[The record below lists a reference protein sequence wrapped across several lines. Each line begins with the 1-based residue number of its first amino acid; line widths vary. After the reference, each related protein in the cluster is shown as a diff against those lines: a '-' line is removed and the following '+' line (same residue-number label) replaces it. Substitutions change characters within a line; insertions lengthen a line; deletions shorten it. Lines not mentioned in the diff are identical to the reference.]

1 MKTHVTGRK
10 HMVSSLGLVMIRGK
24 HFKTYILLMGVHVR
38 ESRLAITSIA
48 WINVALTVTLA
59 QRWKNED
66 NNVPPLPWPTI
77 HTHTHTHVCARR
89 HPMTG
94 TMRVPCELQASALGG
109 ELAQQCFVK
118 FCWMHGFLPSSSLSL
133 EADLESCSVQR
144 LSSKKFSNQIA
155 MAHRLK
161 PSLVPSQLAK

>member
-10 HMVSSLGLVMIRGK
+10 HMVSSVGLVMIRGK
-24 HFKTYILLMGVHVR
+24 HFKTYILLTGVHVR
-38 ESRLAITSIA
+38 ESQLAITSIA

-59 QRWKNED
+59 ERWKYED

-77 HTHTHTHVCARR
+77 HTHTHTRVCTQAS
-89 HPMTG
+89 HDS

-109 ELAQQCFVK
+109 ELAQQRFVNI
-118 FCWMHGFLPSSSLSL
+118 CWMNGFLPSSSLSL

-144 LSSKKFSNQIA
+144 LGSKKFSNQIA

-161 PSLVPSQLAK
+161 PACGPFTIS

>member
-10 HMVSSLGLVMIRGK
+10 HMVSSVGLVMIRGK
-24 HFKTYILLMGVHVR
+24 HFKTYILLTGVHVR
-38 ESRLAITSIA
+38 ESQLAITSIA

-59 QRWKNED
+59 ERWKYED

-77 HTHTHTHVCARR
+77 HTHTHTRVC
-89 HPMTG
+89 T
-94 TMRVPCELQASALGG
+94 QASHDRHHASSMWAAGISTQRR
-109 ELAQQCFVK
+109 ASQQRFVNI
-118 FCWMHGFLPSSSLSL
+118 CWMNGFLPSSSLSL

-144 LSSKKFSNQIA
+144 LGSKKFSNQIA

-161 PSLVPSQLAK
+161 PACGPFTIS